1 MIRVRVLGTNIKRL
15 DALDEDGY
23 IDVKE
28 GMTVKQLLTMLQ
40 VNPLVR
46 WGKLYV
52 VNYEKVDGQYVL
64 KDDDV
69 ISLIIPIAG
78 G

>member
-1 MIRVRVLGTNIKRL
+1 MMRVRVLGMGIKRL

-23 IDVKE
+23 IDINE
-28 GMTVKQLLTMLQ
+28 GTTVKQLLTTLQ
-40 VNPLVR
+40 VNALVR
-46 WGKLYV
+46 WGRMYV
-52 VNYEKVDGQYVL
+52 VNYEKVDGQYKL
-64 KDDDV
+64 KDHDV